1 MTLSFLEAQCTSQK
15 TRCSAALTAQE
26 ASVRAVESSPL
37 FASGAEQRFCPLDVL
52 NKKWGEENN
61 KKGLNGLYTKHTF
74 ILIGLISYHCI

>member
-1 MTLSFLEAQCTSQK
+1 MHFSE

-52 NKKWGEENN
+52 NKKVGEEKN
-61 KKGLNGLYTKHTF
+61 KRALMAYIQNTL
-74 ILIGLISYHCI
+74 LS